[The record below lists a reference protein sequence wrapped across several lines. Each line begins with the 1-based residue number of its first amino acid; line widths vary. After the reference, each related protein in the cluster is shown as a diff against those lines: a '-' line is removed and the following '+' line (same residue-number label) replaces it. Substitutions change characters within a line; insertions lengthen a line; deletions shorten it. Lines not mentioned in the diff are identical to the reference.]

1 MNTATKLTAF
11 LLGLAVVFGAAYGVG
26 QVTGPGTPAVETH
39 HDDPGHANPS
49 MTTPAPGP
57 TPRSTGPTGR
67 ECDDHHEQPET
78 AGRRPD

>member
-39 HDDPGHANPS
+39 HDDPGPANPERE
-49 MTTPAPGP
+49 APEHEVPEHDDPGTGSHPPEHGP
-57 TPRSTGPTGR
+57 DR
-67 ECDDHHEQPET
+67 
-78 AGRRPD
+78 